1 MRLATLTMLFAA
13 AASAGDWTAP
23 VAVLHEMKPCVS
35 YRAKLD
41 GDLLMVQ
48 ATIEAGWHTFAMDNQ
63 RRATEKLAG
72 KKSLGMDMPTEIK
85 VTGLDVT
92 GPWRQTAP
100 KDFSKPELRWFSWGF
115 EQQALFVAR
124 VRGNAPAQI
133 GIRGQACTES
143 ICKNINLEISLP
155 AAETKSQPAGIDL
168 NTLVPVSY

>member
-1 MRLATLTMLFAA
+1 MRLDTLTLLFAA

-48 ATIEAGWHTFAMDNQ
+48 ATIEPGWHTFAMDNQ

-72 KKSLGMDMPTEIK
+72 KKSLGIDMPTEIK

-100 KDFSKPELRWFSWGF
+100 KDFSKPDLRWFSWGF
-115 EQQALFVAR
+115 EQQALFVAK
-124 VRGNAPAQI
+124 VRGSAPAQI
-133 GIRGQACTES
+133 VIRGQACTES
-143 ICKNINLEISLP
+143 ICKNINLEILLP
-155 AAETKSQPAGIDL
+155 ASDSKSAAASMDL
-168 NTLVPVSY
+168 TSLVPVS